1 MSWQFLTAS
10 LMDGSNVKSPSGLAE
25 RSSAPC
31 AYLLE
36 RDLITWGVRGCTN
49 KTDDYY
55 YYYYYYYYIYI

>member
-25 RSSAPC
+25 RSNAPC

-36 RDLITWGVRGCTN
+36 RDLTTWGVHGRII
-49 KTDDYY
+49 KTDYY
-55 YYYYYYYYIYI
+55 YYYYYYYHY